1 MAYRYRTNGALS
13 NQKRLPPIRG
23 RGGNAQNP
31 ISQVSEDDYPPLSS
45 LKLPQLESRSTVTN
59 KKPLSFQETE
69 RKQESLK
76 TYVTI
81 DKNFPPLR
89 QDATKHGTG
98 LLERSKA
105 SKGANRH
112 EETYIHSS
120 AHRIDCV
127 RLEGDHDF
135 PENAMTKDNP
145 IAEKVFQRPV
155 QLLRRRLK
163 PCKAYQ
169 HSAGQMSHDELLS
182 FDQNMDQLRAFTERD
197 KMIEL
202 KDFNGEKIDPKKTG
216 NSDITSYIAMF
227 EVESRAKNSSDAKKC
242 AQKGKP
248 CTDEETNVRVRGR
261 FYEALDRHFYHYYR
275 NTHPERRMAIC
286 EEIERNIIVDDL
298 ALTCYREH
306 LSLQD
311 VMNTWML

>member
-1 MAYRYRTNGALS
+1 MAHRYRTNGALS
-13 NQKRLPPIRG
+13 NQTRLPPIRG
-23 RGGNAQNP
+23 NGQTP
-31 ISQVSEDDYPPLSS
+31 ISEVSEDDYPPLSF
-45 LKLPQLESRSTVTN
+45 LKLPRLGSRSTVTN
-59 KKPLSFQETE
+59 KKPLCFQETK
-69 RKQESLK
+69 RKDESFK
-76 TYVTI
+76 TFLTI
-81 DKNFPPLR
+81 DENFPPLG
-89 QDATKHGTG
+89 QAAVKHGTG
-98 LLERSKA
+98 PLDRSQTT
-105 SKGANRH
+105 KGANRH

-127 RLEGDHDF
+127 RLDDDF
-135 PENAMTKDNP
+135 PENAVTKDHS
-145 IAEKVFQRPV
+145 IAEKVFRRPV

-169 HSAGQMSHDELLS
+169 HSDGQMSHAELLS

-227 EVESRAKNSSDAKKC
+227 DVESRAKNSSNAKQC
-242 AQKGKP
+242 TQKGKP
-248 CTDEETNVRVRGR
+248 CSDEETNVRVRGR
-261 FYEALDRHFYHYYR
+261 FYEALDHHFYHYYR

-286 EEIERNIIVDDL
+286 EEIERTIIVDDL